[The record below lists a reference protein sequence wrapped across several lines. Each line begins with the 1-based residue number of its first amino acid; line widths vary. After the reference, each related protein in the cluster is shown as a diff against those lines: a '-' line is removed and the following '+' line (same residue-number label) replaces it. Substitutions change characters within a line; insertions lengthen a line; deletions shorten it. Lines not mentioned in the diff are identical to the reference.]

1 LESEGRLG
9 AESGQLHVIGGVRRC
24 KDDAGHGLDSKRHQT
39 DDGATEVGLPE
50 AFEECYSLCLTSDFL
65 KGQLHDGET
74 LAILALLISET
85 LKGSEGLVIS
95 AL

>member
-1 LESEGRLG
+1 M
-9 AESGQLHVIGGVRRC
+9 
-24 KDDAGHGLDSKRHQT
+24 DSKRHQT

-50 AFEECYSLCLTSDFL
+50 AFEECYSLCLTSDLL

-74 LAILALLISET
+74 LAIIALLISET
-85 LKGSEGLVIS
+85 LKSSEGLIIF